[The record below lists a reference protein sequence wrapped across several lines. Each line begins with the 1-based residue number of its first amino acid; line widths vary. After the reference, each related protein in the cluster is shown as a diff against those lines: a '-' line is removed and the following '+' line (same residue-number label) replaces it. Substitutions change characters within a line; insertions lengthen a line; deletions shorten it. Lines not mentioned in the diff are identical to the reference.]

1 MKRAILSALL
11 VVCALALPASANAG
25 TITFTEPIDSYVNTL
40 PSVKWTSTG
49 PPQNTPICTLVI
61 TGTTVFNS
69 LPCNNAGGPTFTGTN
84 PIFNY
89 TWNLSSYTTP
99 EGEYS
104 VTVNA
109 SFTDTP
115 STAVET
121 KNFILDTTE
130 PVVDITTVPPANGFT
145 TSTPSIEFTLD
156 EDNLGPNECSF
167 DNFATAGVP
176 CTSPFEATLADGP
189 HSLLIRH
196 TDAAGNQGFDSVA
209 FVVDTTPP
217 TINLLGLTNGTVV
230 PTPYPQYSLETPGAS
245 SMQCFYDNNPSLT
258 CQSISVSPT
267 GLPDGA
273 HTMHIIATDAAGNV
287 ATLVVSFTVDDS
299 LAPPDQA
306 PLPTGPRPTKVNL
319 KKTKSVASG
328 SKVKTTFSGSFT
340 IRGGG
345 VDWNNACTGRVT
357 VKFTGKVNGKTKSY
371 SKRASLKRKGSSC
384 TFKGTASLPRAWKGK
399 RVKTTVS
406 HAGNAG
412 IGKFAVS
419 GGFRP

>member
-1 MKRAILSALL
+1 MKRALFSALL
-11 VVCALALPASANAG
+11 VVCALVLPASASAG
-25 TITFTEPIDSYVNTL
+25 TITFNSPANGSI
-40 PSVKWTSTG
+40 TSTG
-49 PPQNTPICTLVI
+49 TTINLQLTGPVESTSCSLDQPSPLTDLGPMSCDALMGTPAGGTYNWPVSLNADGLYTFSIEVTFEDSPVVSDGVSFRKDTTDPIVAI
-61 TGTTVFNS
+61 TAGPTDGGFLTSDATDISFTVTEANPGTTSCGTGVNPA
-69 LPCNNAGGPTFTGTN
+69 LWTTPCTSTHSFTG
-84 PIFNY
+84 
-89 TWNLSSYTTP
+89 LP
-99 EGEYS
+99 EGAIVVGVKHVDLSGKTGVASRS
-104 VTVNA
+104 VTV
-109 SFTDTP
+109 D
-115 STAVET
+115 
-121 KNFILDTTE
+121 
-130 PVVDITTVPPANGFT
+130 TVPP
-145 TSTPSIEFTLD
+145 
-156 EDNLGPNECSF
+156 
-167 DNFATAGVP
+167 V
-176 CTSPFEATLADGP
+176 
-189 HSLLIRH
+189 
-196 TDAAGNQGFDSVA
+196 
-209 FVVDTTPP
+209 
-217 TINLLGLTNGTVV
+217 INLVGVANGTVV
-230 PTPYPQYSLETPGAS
+230 PTPYPQFSLS
-245 SMQCFYDNNPSLT
+245 SSEGTFECFYDNNPSLT

-306 PLPTGPRPTKVNL
+306 PLPTGPRPSKVNL
-319 KKTKSVASG
+319 KKTKSVVSG

-357 VKFTGKVNGKTKSY
+357 VKFTGKVKGKTKSY